1 MKTLI
6 GLLIGLLIALGLTA
20 FSGES
25 PVDVFMILVKSAFGS
40 KYDLGLTL
48 YYCTSLT
55 FTGLS
60 VAVAYKSGLFNIGA
74 EGQLHLAAITAAYI
88 GAQSTL
94 SPGATW
100 IVLILT
106 PLVISGL
113 WAGIAGY
120 LKAYRG
126 SHEVIMTIML
136 NFISLSI
143 CNYVALQLI
152 PNPDSQNPE
161 SKKLLEPYFLGGFD
175 PLKSYF
181 DASPISSFLIVAIVL
196 SLVLAFFY
204 RKTSYGLLLEAIG
217 ESPDYSKRLG
227 FSVAK
232 LQIMAMFMSGALAGL
247 CGLNEVLGNSGQFK
261 IGFSP
266 EFGFLGIA
274 VALMSQNNPLIIP
287 LSAFLM
293 GALHKG
299 ASDLDLETNTITRD
313 FSKIMQAL
321 IIFGV
326 SLHFFIDKVWNQYRR
341 KNSVTNNSVKKEATP

>member
-6 GLLIGLLIALGLTA
+6 GLFVGLCIALGLTA
-20 FSGES
+20 LSGEN
-25 PVDVFMILVKSAFGS
+25 PFNILMILVKSAFGS

-94 SPGATW
+94 SPQATW
-100 IVLILT
+100 ILLILA
-106 PLVISGL
+106 PLVVSGL

-152 PNPDSQNPE
+152 PNRESQNPE
-161 SKKLLEPYFLGGFD
+161 SKKLLEPFFLGGFD
-175 PLKSYF
+175 PLKAYF
-181 DASPISSFLIVAIVL
+181 ESSPLSSFLIVAMLL
-196 SLVLAFFY
+196 SLALAFFY

-232 LQIMAMFMSGALAGL
+232 LQMIAMFISGALAGL
-247 CGLNEVLGNSGQFK
+247 CGLNEVLGNSGQYK

-341 KNSVTNNSVKKEATP
+341 KKDLHIHLKKNEAAQ

>member
-6 GLLIGLLIALGLTA
+6 GLLIGLFIALGLTA
-20 FSGES
+20 FSGEN
-25 PVDVFMILVKSAFGS
+25 PVDILVILFKSAFGS

-55 FTGLS
+55 FTGLA

-88 GAQSTL
+88 GAQSTM
-94 SPGATW
+94 PAGATW
-100 IVLILT
+100 IMLILM
-106 PLVISGL
+106 PLVVSGL
-113 WAGIAGY
+113 WSAFAGY

-136 NFISLSI
+136 NFIALAI
-143 CNYVALQLI
+143 CNYVTLQMI

-161 SKKLLEPYFLGGFD
+161 SKKVLEPYFMGAAD
-175 PLKSYF
+175 PLKTYF
-181 DASPISSFLIVAIVL
+181 EGSPLSSFLIIAVIL

-204 RKTSYGLLLEAIG
+204 RKTSYGLLLEAVG
-217 ESPDYSKRLG
+217 ENPDYTHRLG
-227 FSVAK
+227 FSVGK
-232 LQIMAMFMSGALAGL
+232 LQVIAMFISGALAGL
-247 CGLNEVLGNSGQFK
+247 CGLNEVLGNTGQYK

-274 VALMSQNNPLIIP
+274 VALMSQNNPLVIP

-299 ASDLDLETNTITRD
+299 ASDLDLETDTITRD

-326 SLHFFIDKVWNQYRR
+326 SLHFFIDKIWTLHLR
-341 KNSVTNNSVKKEATP
+341 KHFFKKGAT